1 MIRLHPVRNH
11 PEIHSTNALQDHK
24 NEYKEIKLDS

>member
-11 PEIHSTNALQDHK
+11 PGIHLTNALQDHK
-24 NEYKEIKLDS
+24 NEYKEIN